1 MPLSKYLMESDEEA
15 LRLDLKT
22 NVSEVKKQAIWA
34 GLKSGMR
41 VADLGCG
48 PGKTTFCLNQ
58 LANPMA
64 QTMGIDIS
72 KNRIE
77 YAKKNYFEPE
87 IEYLQGDIR
96 LPLDHLGM
104 FDFVW
109 IRFVLEYYLS
119 NSFEI
124 VKNIS
129 RIVKPGGILCLVD
142 LDCNCLR
149 HHGFSLRFEK
159 AVNGIMDDLATN
171 YNFDPYA
178 GVKLYSYLFDLGYEE
193 ISADVSAHNLI
204 CGSISDS
211 RLFNWQKK
219 VQIAGKKSGF
229 KFTGY
234 RRGYEGFAQEFKE
247 SISNPR
253 VFYYSPLI
261 VCRGKKPNL

>member
-1 MPLSKYLMESDEEA
+1 MPLSKYLMESHEEA

-22 NVSEVKKQAIWA
+22 NICEVRSQAIWA

-58 LANPMA
+58 LANPKS
-64 QTMGIDIS
+64 QTMGVDIS
-72 KNRIE
+72 HHRIE
-77 YAKKNYFEPE
+77 YAKEYYSAPE
-87 IEYLQGDIR
+87 IEYLHGDIR

-119 NSFEI
+119 DSFEI
-124 VKNIS
+124 VKNVS

-149 HHGFSLRFEK
+149 HHGFSLRFEN
-159 AVNGIMDDLATN
+159 AIQGIMENLASK
-171 YNFDPYA
+171 YNFDPYV

-193 ISADVSAHNLI
+193 IAADVSAHNLI
-204 CGSISDS
+204 CGSLSDS
-211 RLFNWQKK
+211 SLFNWQKK
-219 VQIAGKKSGF
+219 VEIAGKKSGF
-229 KFTGY
+229 KFPDYPG
-234 RRGYEGFAQEFKE
+234 GYEEFAQEFKE
-247 SISNPR
+247 T
-253 VFYYSPLI
+253 
-261 VCRGKKPNL
+261 GTT